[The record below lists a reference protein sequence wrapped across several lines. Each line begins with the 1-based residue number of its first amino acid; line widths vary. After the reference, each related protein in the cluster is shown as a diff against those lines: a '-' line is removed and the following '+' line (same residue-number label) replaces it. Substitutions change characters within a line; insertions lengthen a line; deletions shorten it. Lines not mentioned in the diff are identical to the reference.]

1 MLTIII
7 VIVIV
12 CQFASYSAFHSRK
25 YAYSRIVLV
34 RSNNKRDIATGS
46 SRPGNKVRKTSN
58 TPGNNVRQLKAVR
71 VLRDEIS
78 DIICSG
84 DIKANVYPDENL
96 LKAVSIINIDL
107 SSDFSIAKITISV
120 AGNSVEKRQIYVWLN
135 DNIGQVRHSLAQR
148 LRNLRKVPQISFE
161 LADTQSAFYLND
173 VMDNFSSNL
182 PSKGIDNFESV
193 DFEEDE

>member
-1 MLTIII
+1 M
-7 VIVIV
+7 
-12 CQFASYSAFHSRK
+12 
-25 YAYSRIVLV
+25 
-34 RSNNKRDIATGS
+34 
-46 SRPGNKVRKTSN
+46 RKTSSTN
-58 TPGNNVRQLKAVR
+58 PRNNVRQLKAVR

-148 LRNLRKVPQISFE
+148 LRTLRKVPQLSFE
-161 LADTQSAFYLND
+161 LADTQSVFYLND

-182 PSKGIDNFESV
+182 PSKGIDSFESV